1 MTELLMIPLNKLR
14 HGSDPEAGVAIN
26 ARVTNKTEGANV
38 IAASM
43 RAIMSRIKDHSGIV
57 VPLAV
62 ASGPKDHYFVIAGG
76 VRLAALHLL
85 LKDKTIRP
93 DHAVPAIVHGDAK
106 AMNEIALEMSII
118 ENAQR
123 NPLHPIDE
131 YEAYAVIEA
140 AMAAEGRTEAE
151 IVTHIAVA
159 FTIRERTVRQR
170 LALGRSLSKHVR
182 EAWRDGRVSTASAK
196 VFTLAADHKT
206 QDKVLEALD
215 DPGDSHAVKNALG
228 LDTPAD
234 AQRFIQFIGADAY
247 RAAGGTVTE
256 DLFGMDHQID
266 NPALAKSIA
275 DTHLAAAC
283 NAEVAA
289 NGWSFAAPA
298 DSVPGWQGWPRVY
311 SNGKPTKDQQTA
323 LDDFVARLET
333 LDEESDEAE
342 AVTDALE
349 RLQVSIEM
357 SGFTAKQ
364 RKAAGCVVYIG
375 NNGQLQIVRGV
386 QRPATEL
393 KGKTADYAIIDDP
406 DAPKPAPAATKQ
418 PADAPQSLVTSLNT
432 VLTRA
437 AAHALDA
444 DPALA
449 MAALLAAVNTHNV
462 PPVRIVSNGI
472 AGRGDTYPTR
482 FKAGAN
488 DDFLKLLKRYHGMDA
503 KQRASILTLV
513 VADSLNMLGGLA
525 DEDIAGF
532 ANALPAKAMNA
543 ELRRLFDRKAY
554 FESVT
559 AAFRHAIAVECLGK
573 ESGGRVLNMNKAD
586 SVKFCLAN
594 IDKKW
599 LPTQLRVKGYD
610 GPRAKSARK

>member
-106 AMNEIALEMSII
+106 VMNEIALEMSII

-159 FTIRERTVRQR
+159 FTISERTVRQR

-266 NPALAKSIA
+266 DPALAKRLADERLEWQCSHICTDEHWAWAAIA
-275 DTHLAAAC
+275 DK
-283 NAEVAA
+283 
-289 NGWSFAAPA
+289 S
-298 DSVPGWQGWPRVY
+298 PGWQGWPRVY

-342 AVTDALE
+342 AVTNALE

-386 QRPATEL
+386 QRPAAEL
-393 KGKTADYAIIDDP
+393 KGKTADQNIVDDP
-406 DAPKPAPAATKQ
+406 HAPEPAPAATKQ
-418 PADAPQSLVTSLNT
+418 PGDAPQSLVTALNT

-449 MAALLAAVNTHNV
+449 LSAFLAAAVTTGGV
-462 PPVRIVSNGI
+462 LPVRIHAHGI
-472 AGRGDTYPTR
+472 AGRSDTFPARYR
-482 FKAGAN
+482 GAS
-488 DDFLKLLKRYHGMDA
+488 DGFMKVLKRINAMDA
-503 KQRASILTLV
+503 KHRASLVTLV

-554 FESVT
+554 FESISNSIRAYVVESCIGKD
-559 AAFRHAIAVECLGK
+559 AADK
-573 ESGGRVLNMNKAD
+573 VLKMSKAEA
-586 SVKFCLAN
+586 VKFCLAN
-594 IDKKW
+594 VDKKW
-599 LPTQLRVKGYD
+599 LPPQLRTRHYD
-610 GPRAKSARK
+610 GPRAKPARK